1 MSGAPVRPGLPTAA
15 RHRPRLALA
24 ASVAALTAAAAAL
37 PGAASAANV
46 DRPLGLNRID
56 VTASAGEVNQIRVSD
71 DGTGFVRIRDAVTL
85 SESTPVCV
93 PLSSVEVRCSV
104 DQSMA
109 ILVRPGDRDNRI
121 EVATT
126 LRFGIDGGPGKD
138 TYVGGLASST
148 DVLFLGGGGVDTASY
163 ADAPAGVVV
172 RVGDGPGD
180 GRAFDSDDIVDAE
193 NLVGS
198 RLGDRLTA
206 AISGTVAARLDG
218 GAGDDTLTSSGSID
232 TLTGGPGFDTLSSGA
247 NVDRIIANDPDR
259 DTIDCGGGSP
269 DEVVASLIGERSIIA
284 CEKLFTASPPPPG
297 GGGLIGTLRLTPAAL
312 RVPAGEIAQMRLA
325 WRHPRSW
332 RRLRRITLRLYRKR
346 APVAAVHIRPRAE
359 RMTAR
364 GAVKLV
370 RKGSQIRRKDKTV
383 AARLAVRLGRSLAG
397 RRLRV
402 EVEATDVR
410 GGRQLQR
417 NAGSIRVARAG
428 T

>member
-1 MSGAPVRPGLPTAA
+1 MSMPFRRCLAGRSSLLVLPW
-15 RHRPRLALA
+15 ALA
-24 ASVAALTAAAAAL
+24 ALAGL
-37 PGAASAANV
+37 PAPAGAAVV

-56 VTASAGEVNQIRVSD
+56 VTAPAGEVNRIRVSD
-71 DGTGFVRIRDAVTL
+71 DGAGFVRIRDTVPL

-104 DQSMA
+104 DQSTA
-109 ILVRPGDRDNRI
+109 ILVKPGDRDNRI

-148 DVLFLGGGGVDTASY
+148 NVLFLGGGGVDTASY

-172 RVGDGPGD
+172 RVGDGPRD

-198 RLGDRLTA
+198 PFGDRLTA
-206 AISGTVAARLDG
+206 ASSGTVAAQLDG
-218 GAGDDTLTSSGSID
+218 GAGDDTLTSSGSLD

-247 NVDRIIANDPDR
+247 NVDRIIANDLDR

-269 DEVVASLIGERSIIA
+269 DEVVASLIGERSIIG
-284 CEKLFTASPPPPG
+284 CEKLFTASAPPPG
-297 GGGLIGTLRLTPAAL
+297 GGGLIGTLRLSPTAL
-312 RVPAGEIAQMRLA
+312 RVPAGEIAYMRLS

-332 RRLRRITLRLYRKR
+332 RRLRRITLRLYSSG
-346 APVAAVHIRPRAE
+346 ALVGAIHIRPRAE

-364 GAVKLV
+364 GAVKRA
-370 RKGSQIRRKDKTV
+370 RKGTRIRRSGKTV
-383 AARLAVRLGRSLAG
+383 AARLAVRLNRSLAG
-397 RRLRV
+397 RRLRI
-402 EVEATDVR
+402 EVEAIDVR
-410 GGRQLQR
+410 GGRQVLR
-417 NAGSIRVARAG
+417 RAGSIRVTR
-428 T
+428 